1 MIAGKANDA
10 FHKMLMI
17 RVRKFENDD
26 VTALQLAIRK
36 KFLVPGAGAAE
47 NKLIHQQ
54 MVADQ
59 QSLLHR
65 WRRNLE
71 GLYDKRSSKQ
81 GENYGDQ
88 KRFQIFGNR
97 GGVAVRVMR
106 ARPSCC
112 GLFRHAELIS

>member
-47 NKLIHQQ
+47 NKLIYQK

-65 WRRNLE
+65 WRRDLE
-71 GLYDKRSSKQ
+71 GLHDKGSSKQ
-81 GENYGDQ
+81 GENHGDQ

-97 GGVAVRVMR
+97 GVATRVVRGR
-106 ARPSCC
+106 RCCC
-112 GLFRHAELIS
+112 GL